1 MSASAGRFWLGLAGS
16 ESLFSADGFSVQV
29 EDFEIAREGR
39 VANGD
44 LVIDVI
50 AHKKKF
56 TISYTTAV
64 GQTALD
70 ALWVIYHAGVSA
82 ALSLIIEEEDATT
95 TTYTVKFR
103 PFSRVR
109 MLTKDIWLWNPV
121 SFELEEV

>member
-16 ESLFSADGFSVQV
+16 ESLFSADGFAVQV

-70 ALWVIYHAGVSA
+70 ALWAIYHAGVSA